1 MTNTSDTSNFEALL
15 REMEAYAA
23 EHHVPII
30 NENGRKVFL
39 SITREVRPH
48 RVLEIGTA
56 IGYSALLLAANGAED
71 AQVTTLEL
79 SEERVALAHAFIARS
94 PYADRIEILQ
104 GDAGETLKT
113 LDGSYDFVFI
123 DAAKGQYVDYFQK
136 VQPLLTDDAVIV
148 ADNVLFRG
156 YVRGEDKAPRRYRTI
171 VKRLRRYLELTS
183 HAEGFETEIFERG
196 DGLAVSRRCKTHT
209 SMKSEEYHTC

>member
-1 MTNTSDTSNFEALL
+1 MTDTSDTSEFAALL

-39 SITREVRPH
+39 SVIRELRPH

-71 AQVTTLEL
+71 VRVTT
-79 SEERVALAHAFIARS
+79 
-94 PYADRIEILQ
+94 DRIELLQ
-104 GDAGETLKT
+104 GDAGELLTELTGK
-113 LDGSYDFVFI
+113 YDFVFI
-123 DAAKGQYVDYFQK
+123 DAAKGQYVDYFK
-136 VQPLLTDDAVIV
+136 KIQPWLTEDATIV

-156 YVRGEDKAPRRYRTI
+156 YVMGTEKAPRRYRTI
-171 VKRLRRYLELTS
+171 VKRLRQYIELTS
-183 HAEGFETEIFERG
+183 HAAGYTTEIFARG
-196 DGLAVSRRCKTHT
+196 DGLAVSHRHAVHPEDER
-209 SMKSEEYHTC
+209 